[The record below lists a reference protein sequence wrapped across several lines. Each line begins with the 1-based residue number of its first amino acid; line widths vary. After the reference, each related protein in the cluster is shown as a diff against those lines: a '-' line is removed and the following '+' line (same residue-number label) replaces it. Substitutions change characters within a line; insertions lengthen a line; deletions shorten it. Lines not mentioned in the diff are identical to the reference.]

1 MCSLNVLTSACVQCF
16 HISAAYGLKSVWPN
30 QTGTTMD
37 WGFASN
43 GGPVWFTTL
52 VASDD
57 PPLSVSLAR
66 PSVCVPN
73 FQRYQ
78 MLGTLGAAHG
88 PRLIGWGKPLIA
100 KEQETSCCGVGGRCP
115 VQLKDSGGRALLRL
129 SRTLEGRRSRW
140 THVKSGTGFHW
151 PRRTL
156 ASCTLWFQKEQFV
169 SCENSAFDYVI
180 RQHYSMTQ
188 LRTGRSIVVY
198 ISDTLCWVAY
208 F

>member
-88 PRLIGWGKPLIA
+88 PG
-100 KEQETSCCGVGGRCP
+100 TSTADWLREATNCEGTR
-115 VQLKDSGGRALLRL
+115 DFLLRRWWAL
-129 SRTLEGRRSRW
+129 PSSVERQRR
-140 THVKSGTGFHW
+140 KSFI
-151 PRRTL
+151 
-156 ASCTLWFQKEQFV
+156 ASVQ
-169 SCENSAFDYVI
+169 D
-180 RQHYSMTQ
+180 
-188 LRTGRSIVVY
+188 TGRKEVKVNTCEIRHWFSLTQEDPCLLHTVVPER
-198 ISDTLCWVAY
+198 TVCLLWEFRLWLCN
-208 F
+208 